1 MLRARRPMNP
11 PAHPVEAIHL
21 SKRYPLF
28 SSPSARL
35 RQLLF
40 PGSASAHSHFWALHD
55 VSFQVERGETFCI
68 VGQNGSGKSTLLQ
81 LIAGILPPTDGN
93 IFVRGR
99 LAALLELGAGFNPD
113 FTGRENVLLNAALLG
128 FGGAEIA
135 SRLPEIEAFAEIGA
149 FIDQP
154 VKTYSSGMLV
164 RLAFAVAVHLEPE
177 LLLVDEALAVGD
189 IYFRQRCMR
198 KVHELK
204 RRGTTILYVTHA
216 AQDVRAI
223 GDRCLWLDS
232 GELRECG
239 DPETVISHYI
249 AEMTTRDGKYVDAH
263 PSPAETLES
272 YTLAIPPETI
282 STIPNIDHRY
292 GDRRAEIVGV
302 ALTNTIG
309 KPITLLQPHAEVVFR
324 ITAAATESIEH
335 PIFGYVL
342 RNHLGLDLAASN
354 TLREGLPLAPLRPG
368 QTITVDF
375 HLTIPELY
383 PAAFSFTAAL
393 ADGDLHSF
401 VMCDW
406 VENAVSVEMDG
417 DQPVYGYLQLPCR
430 IGINQRL
437 ASIPASEVLHG

>member
-1 MLRARRPMNP
+1 MNRPP
-11 PAHPVEAIHL
+11 YPVEASRL

-40 PGSASAHSHFWALHD
+40 PKSADTRSHFWALRD
-55 VSFQVERGETFCI
+55 LSFEVERGETFCI

-81 LIAGILPPTDGN
+81 LIASIIPPTEGELT
-93 IFVRGR
+93 VRGR

-128 FGGAEIA
+128 FSSAEIA
-135 SRLPEIEAFAEIGA
+135 KRMPEIEDFAEIGA
-149 FIDQP
+149 FVDQP

-164 RLAFAVAVHLEPE
+164 RLAFAVAVHLEPD

-204 RRGTTILYVTHA
+204 RSGTTILYVTHS

-223 GDRCLWLDS
+223 GDRCLWLDH
-232 GELRECG
+232 GLMRECG
-239 DPETVISHYI
+239 DPETVVSHYL
-249 AEMTTRDGKYVDAH
+249 AEMTTRDGKYVDSH
-263 PSPAETLES
+263 PQRQHSLEDSFAEG
-272 YTLAIPPETI
+272 PPETMHD
-282 STIPNIDHRY
+282 IPNIDHRF
-292 GDRRAEIVGV
+292 GDGRAEVIGV
-302 ALTNTIG
+302 ALTDASG
-309 KPITLLQPHAEVVFR
+309 KQVVLLHPHREVVFR
-324 ITAAATESIEH
+324 MSILAKATVPS
-335 PIFGYVL
+335 PIAGYVI

-354 TLREGLPLAPLRPG
+354 TLREGVELPSLEPG
-368 QTITVDF
+368 QTMTVDF

-383 PAAFSFTAAL
+383 PAAFSFTAAI
-393 ADGDLHSF
+393 ADGDLNAF

-406 VENAVSVEMDG
+406 VENVISVAMDAREL
-417 DQPVYGYLQLPCR
+417 PVYGYLHLPCH

-437 ASIPASEVLHG
+437 ASVTGSEVLHG

>member
-1 MLRARRPMNP
+1 MNRPQY
-11 PAHPVEAIHL
+11 PVEAVHL

-40 PGSASAHSHFWALHD
+40 PNFADSHSHFWALRD
-55 VSFQVERGETFCI
+55 VTFLVEPGETFCI

-81 LIAGILPPTDGN
+81 LIAGIIPPTDGE
-93 IFVRGR
+93 IAVRGR

-113 FTGRENVLLNAALLG
+113 FTGRENVFLNAALLG
-128 FGGAEIA
+128 FSRAEITK
-135 SRLPEIEAFAEIGA
+135 RLPEIEAFAEIGA
-149 FIDQP
+149 FLDQP

-164 RLAFAVAVHLEPE
+164 RLAFAVAVHLEPD

-204 RRGTTILYVTHA
+204 RRGTTILYVTHS

-232 GELRECG
+232 GTIRECG
-239 DPETVISHYI
+239 NPESVISLYL

-263 PSPAETLES
+263 PLPTEAPDHFSLDT
-272 YTLAIPPETI
+272 PPETV
-282 STIPNIDHRY
+282 SSIPNIDHRY

-302 ALTNTIG
+302 ALTDSSGRTATQL
-309 KPITLLQPHAEVVFR
+309 KPHTEVVLR
-324 ITAAATESIEH
+324 ITAHASHPIAR

-354 TLREGLPLAPLRPG
+354 TLREGLPLAPLRSG

-401 VMCDW
+401 SMCDW
-406 VENAVSVEMDG
+406 LENVVSVEMDG
-417 DQPVYGYLQLPCR
+417 NQPVYGYLQLPCR

-437 ASIPASEVLHG
+437 SSAAHSEVLHG

>member
-1 MLRARRPMNP
+1 MNSP
-11 PAHPVEAIHL
+11 LYPIEGVHL

-40 PGSASAHSHFWALHD
+40 PNSASAHSHFWALRD
-55 VSFQVERGETFCI
+55 VTFHVERGETFCI

-81 LIAGILPPTDGN
+81 LIAGIIPQTDGE
-93 IFVRGR
+93 ILVRGR

-128 FGGAEIA
+128 FSSVEITK
-135 SRLPEIEAFAEIGA
+135 RLPEIEAFAEIGA

-164 RLAFAVAVHLEPE
+164 RLAFAVAVHLEPD

-204 RRGTTILYVTHA
+204 RRGTTILYVTHS

-223 GDRCLWLDS
+223 GDRCLWLDG

-239 DPETVISHYI
+239 DPEAVVSHYI
-249 AEMTTRDGKYVDAH
+249 AEMTTRDGKYVDANPRPVVAQDNFLLDH
-263 PSPAETLES
+263 
-272 YTLAIPPETI
+272 PPETI
-282 STIPNIDHRY
+282 STIPNIDHRF

-302 ALTNTIG
+302 ALTDNSG
-309 KPITLLQPHAEVVFR
+309 KPVTLLQPHAEVVLR
-324 ITAAATESIEH
+324 VTATTSHSIDR

-342 RNHLGLDLAASN
+342 RNHLGLDLAVSN

-393 ADGDLHSF
+393 ADGDLQSF

-406 VENAVSVEMDG
+406 LENVVAVEMDG
-417 DQPVYGYLQLPCR
+417 NQPVYGYLHLPCR

-437 ASIPASEVLHG
+437 SAAAASEALHG

>member
-1 MLRARRPMNP
+1 MTHPLY
-11 PAHPVEAIHL
+11 PVEALNL

-28 SSPSARL
+28 SSPGARL
-35 RQLLF
+35 HQLLF
-40 PGSASAHSHFWALHD
+40 PGSANAHSHFWALHD
-55 VSFQVERGETFCI
+55 VSFHVERGETFCI

-81 LIAGILPPTDGN
+81 LIAGIIPPTDGTIAVN
-93 IFVRGR
+93 GR

-113 FTGRENVLLNAALLG
+113 FTGRENVFLNAALLG
-128 FGGAEIA
+128 FSSSEITK
-135 SRLPEIEAFAEIGA
+135 RLPEIEAFAEIGA

-164 RLAFAVAVHLEPE
+164 RLAFAVAVHMEPD

-223 GDRCLWLDS
+223 GDRCLWLDG

-239 DPETVISHYI
+239 DPEVVISHYI

-263 PSPAETLES
+263 PQSTDATAQFDLDQ
-272 YTLAIPPETI
+272 PPETVT
-282 STIPNIDHRY
+282 TIPNIDHRY
-292 GDRRAEIVGV
+292 GDGRAEIIGV
-302 ALTNTIG
+302 ALTDTSG
-309 KPITLLQPHAEVVFR
+309 RPITLLQPHGEVVLR
-324 ITAAATESIEH
+324 ISATTKEPVPS

-354 TLREGLPLAPLRPG
+354 TLREGLHLAPLRPG
-368 QTITVDF
+368 QSITVDF

-393 ADGDLHSF
+393 ADGDLHAF

-406 VENAVSVEMDG
+406 LENVISVEMDARE
-417 DQPVYGYLQLPCR
+417 QPVYGYVQLPCH

-437 ASIPASEVLHG
+437 SADNKVLHG

>member
-1 MLRARRPMNP
+1 MNSP
-11 PAHPVEAIHL
+11 LYPIEGVHL

-40 PGSASAHSHFWALHD
+40 PNSASAHSHFWALRD
-55 VSFQVERGETFCI
+55 VNFHVERGETFCI

-81 LIAGILPPTDGN
+81 LIAGIIPQTGGE
-93 IFVRGR
+93 IYVRGR

-128 FGGAEIA
+128 FSSVEITK
-135 SRLPEIEAFAEIGA
+135 RLPEIEAFAEIGA

-204 RRGTTILYVTHA
+204 RRGTTILYVTHS

-223 GDRCLWLDS
+223 GDRCLWLDG

-239 DPETVISHYI
+239 DPETVVSHYI
-249 AEMTTRDGKYVDAH
+249 AEMTTRDGKYVDAN
-263 PSPAETLES
+263 PQPVVAQDDFL
-272 YTLAIPPETI
+272 LDIPPETI
-282 STIPNIDHRY
+282 STIPNIDHRF

-302 ALTNTIG
+302 ALTDNSG
-309 KPITLLQPHAEVVFR
+309 KRITLLQPHSEVVLR
-324 ITAAATESIEH
+324 MTATTSHSISR

-375 HLTIPELY
+375 HLTVPELY

-406 VENAVSVEMDG
+406 LENVISVEMDG
-417 DQPVYGYLQLPCR
+417 NQPVYGYLQLPCR

-437 ASIPASEVLHG
+437 SSVAASEVLHG

>member
-1 MLRARRPMNP
+1 MNP
-11 PAHPVEAIHL
+11 SSYPVVAASL

-28 SSPSARL
+28 SSPRARL

-40 PGSASAHSHFWALHD
+40 PHSASAESHFWALRD
-55 VSFQVERGETFCI
+55 VSFHVERGETFCI

-81 LIAGILPPTDGN
+81 LIANIIPPTDGE
-93 IFVRGR
+93 IQVQGR
-99 LAALLELGAGFNPD
+99 LSALLELGAGFTPD
-113 FTGRENVLLNAALLG
+113 FTGRENVFLNAALLG
-128 FGGAEIA
+128 FTSSEITR
-135 SRLPEIEAFAEIGA
+135 RLPQIEAFAEIGA

-164 RLAFAVAVHLEPE
+164 RLAFAVAVHLEPD

-223 GDRCLWLDS
+223 GDRCMWLDGGS
-232 GELRECG
+232 LRECG
-239 DPETVISHYI
+239 DPETVISHYL
-249 AEMTTRDGKYVDAH
+249 AEMTTRDGRYI
-263 PSPAETLES
+263 ETN
-272 YTLAIPPETI
+272 PPESLMEGHAALDSPPEI
-282 STIPNIDHRY
+282 VSSIPNIDHRY
-292 GDRRAEIVGV
+292 GDQRAEILGV
-302 ALTNTIG
+302 ALTDKFG
-309 KPITLLQPHAEVVFR
+309 KPVTLMQPHGEVVFR
-324 ITAAATESIEH
+324 VTARARESISS
-335 PIFGYVL
+335 PIFGYLL

-354 TLREGLPLAPLRPG
+354 NLREGLRLAPLRQG

-375 HLTIPELY
+375 HLTLPELY
-383 PAAFSFTAAL
+383 PSAFSFTAAI
-393 ADGDLHSF
+393 ADGDLNAF

-406 VENAVSVEMDG
+406 LENVISAEMDG
-417 DQPVYGYLQLPCR
+417 RDQPVYGYLQLPCR

-437 ASIPASEVLHG
+437 STATPAGSDE

>member
-1 MLRARRPMNP
+1 MNRPIYP
-11 PAHPVEAIHL
+11 IEALNL

-40 PGSASAHSHFWALHD
+40 PGSASAHSHFWALRD
-55 VSFQVERGETFCI
+55 ISFQVERGETFCI

-81 LIAGILPPTDGN
+81 LIAGIIPPTEGD
-93 IFVRGR
+93 IAVRGR

-128 FGGAEIA
+128 FSSSEITR
-135 SRLPEIEAFAEIGA
+135 RLPDIEAFAEIGA
-149 FIDQP
+149 FVDQP

-164 RLAFAVAVHLEPE
+164 RLAFAVAVHLEPD

-223 GDRCLWLDS
+223 GDRCLWLDH

-239 DPETVISHYI
+239 EPEAVISHYI
-249 AEMTTRDGKYVDAH
+249 AEMTTRDGRYVDAH
-263 PSPAETLES
+263 PQNAEQLGQIEMGC
-272 YTLAIPPETI
+272 PPETI

-292 GDRRAEIVGV
+292 GDRRAEITGV
-302 ALTNTIG
+302 AVTDTSG
-309 KPITLLQPHAEVVFR
+309 RPVTLLQPHGEVVLR
-324 ITAAATESIEH
+324 VSAKSTEFIPR

-354 TLREGLPLAPLRPG
+354 TLREGLQLPPLHPG
-368 QTITVDF
+368 QSITVDF

-393 ADGDLHSF
+393 ADGDLHAF

-406 VENAVSVEMDG
+406 LENVVSVEMDSRE
-417 DQPVYGYLQLPCR
+417 QPVYGYLQLPCW

-437 ASIPASEVLHG
+437 SSTATASEVLHG